1 MTLRLPKSQSRDNGS
16 GAEADMIYRE
26 QREERFRTKVAIQ
39 QFLNH
44 NGPLFRA
51 FAKAGTSINEV
62 LDGDVLRIHASN
74 AMKLAVLIAAE
85 INKKSPEEVTAAEA
99 KPFRTD
105 AAEYVADLWLSNKPI
120 DVEKSAKEMASAIN
134 LADKSW
140 DFDSFKDDK
149 MSDDASLMISAVSL
163 AGSLSKLVDIYDF
176 RLGKEKALG
185 KVVNY
190 VVRTASKMASDILP
204 AEVRDA
210 DRRNVTQTL
219 SRNLC
224 SLMEACYER
233 KAVEVAT
240 HLEGSKMTEA
250 QKSKWLAETKPVDDI
265 LRSFSEW
272 ATCFGAFALAA
283 SQGMKSQD
291 TPEKDNKTGL

>member
-1 MTLRLPKSQSRDNGS
+1 MGIKLPKSQIRVSE
-16 GAEADMIYRE
+16 AEAVSDIIYRE

-51 FAKAGTSINEV
+51 FAKSGTSINEV
-62 LDGDVLRIHASN
+62 LDGDVLRVHASN
-74 AMKLAVLIAAE
+74 AMKLAVLISAE
-85 INKKSPEEVTAAEA
+85 INNKSADEITAAEA

-105 AAEYVADLWLSNKPI
+105 AAEYVADRWLSKKPI
-120 DVEKSAKEMASAIN
+120 DVDKSAKELASAIN

-140 DFDSFKDDK
+140 DYDSYKDDK
-149 MSDDASLMISAVSL
+149 ISDDASLMISAVSL
-163 AGSLSKLVDIYDF
+163 AGSLSKLVDVYDF
-176 RLGKEKALG
+176 RLGKEHVLG

-190 VVRTASKMASDILP
+190 VVRTASKMSYDILP
-204 AEVRDA
+204 KEVSDA
-210 DRRNVTQTL
+210 DRRNVIQTL

-233 KAVEVAT
+233 KAVEIAS
-240 HLEGSKMTEA
+240 HLENSKMSED
-250 QKSKWLAETKPVDDI
+250 QKSKWLIDVKPVDSV
-265 LRSFSEW
+265 LNSFAEW

-283 SQGMKSQD
+283 SQGMKANNV
-291 TPEKDNKTGL
+291 PENENVTTL